1 MVTQL
6 LPSTL
11 MTNCFSF
18 QDICPLTSV
27 DTAVNTNKSIVSDIF
42 ISCLME
48 QFHNNSVERS
58 HYNESN
64 SYTEL
69 LTNKHLVVAYK

>member
-6 LPSTL
+6 LPSTWV
-11 MTNCFSF
+11 TNCFSF
-18 QDICPLTSV
+18 QDVCPLTSL
-27 DTAVNTNKSIVSDIF
+27 DAAGKTNKSIESDIF

-58 HYNESN
+58 LYNESN

-69 LTNKHLVVAYK
+69 TFNQQTSG